1 MEKKFVVKINFE
13 KIIWFL
19 LFIFLFE
26 PTLFV
31 KIPKFNSIYI
41 IGIVITF
48 LYCCF
53 KYLNKNRKISKLLII
68 TFLLRV
74 VLFIPTF
81 AYGGDI
87 IKWGYQSLNYLSA
100 IMMISLGFEKNQDE
114 TLKNM
119 QIVFFVYLLIN
130 LILYIKYPFGI
141 FPEFWGL
148 HFLGIRTRFTD
159 YLFVLIA
166 ISILRF
172 KNDKKFNLLCII
184 LSVVTMFSAWI
195 STAISGIVIAIILM
209 FYLNKVKLKRNPNVL
224 VMIALIIVILVTFFR
239 IQNIFSSL
247 IENLLHKSVSLTGRT
262 EIWDLSY
269 KYLKEKLLLGHG
281 YRNDGNFVYW
291 CGDYWQA
298 HNQFLQSIYDGGI
311 IYLGLFIS
319 LLFSAV
325 KNCNLKFKEGIVMIS
340 FLFGFIIMMI
350 SEIYAYYPSF
360 YTFLAIMYYFKYKTN
375 DDKI

>member
-1 MEKKFVVKINFE
+1 
-13 KIIWFL
+13 
-19 LFIFLFE
+19 
-26 PTLFV
+26 
-31 KIPKFNSIYI
+31 
-41 IGIVITF
+41 
-48 LYCCF
+48 
-53 KYLNKNRKISKLLII
+53 
-68 TFLLRV
+68 
-74 VLFIPTF
+74 
-81 AYGGDI
+81 
-87 IKWGYQSLNYLSA
+87 
-100 IMMISLGFEKNQDE
+100 
-114 TLKNM
+114 M

-247 IENLLHKSVSLTGRT
+247 IENLLHKSVRLTGRT